1 MMTSF
6 NNLMENIKM
15 TLTDQQIKHFQSLGY
30 LIVPQVFE
38 ASEIVA
44 LRDAFED
51 IVSLAMQDDL
61 SPEYLKGIA
70 GGVHIH
76 IQSPPDVTGL
86 SRAQYLRKAQWPAL
100 IHPTFERIRNS
111 PKFVQ
116 LLEPLLGTSLKQFI
130 NQINFKMPGGNIDF
144 PWHQDI
150 RPTPAFRDQVNNYVQ
165 TIIAVDDATEE
176 NGCLW
181 IVPKSHTLGNL
192 KVKRY
197 ASGQIE
203 DHIDVSKA
211 VPCLAKA
218 GDVILFTSYTVHG
231 SQPNQ
236 TDQPRRSYINGFVR
250 SNMCDVG
257 KWAFLEGTPVP
268 ITSDRDYAD
277 IRLTI

>member
-1 MMTSF
+1 
-6 NNLMENIKM
+6 M
-15 TLTDQQIKHFQSLGY
+15 TLTSQQIQHFQSLGY
-30 LIVPQVFE
+30 LLVPQVFE
-38 ASEIVA
+38 SSEISD
-44 LRDAFED
+44 LRKAFDA
-51 IVSLAMQDDL
+51 IVSLSIQDDL
-61 SPEYLKGIA
+61 SPEYLKGIS

-76 IQSPPDVTGL
+76 IQAPENITGPAK
-86 SRAQYLRKAQWPAL
+86 AQYLRKVQWPSM
-100 IHPTFERIRNS
+100 IHPTFECIRNS

-165 TIIAVDDATEE
+165 TIIAVDDATKE

-181 IVPKSHTLGNL
+181 IVPKSHKLGNL

-203 DHIDVSKA
+203 DHVDVSTA

-231 SQPNQ
+231 SEQNQ
-236 TDQPRRSYINGFVR
+236 TDHPRRSYINGFVR
-250 SNMCDVG
+250 ASTCDVG
-257 KWAFLEGTPVP
+257 KWAFLEGKPVP
-268 ITSDRDYAD
+268 ITCDRDYAD
-277 IRLTI
+277 IRLTV